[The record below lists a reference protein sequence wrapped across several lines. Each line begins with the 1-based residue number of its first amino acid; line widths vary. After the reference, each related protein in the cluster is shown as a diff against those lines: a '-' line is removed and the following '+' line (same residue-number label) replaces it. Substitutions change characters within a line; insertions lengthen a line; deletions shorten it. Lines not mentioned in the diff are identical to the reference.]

1 MTTRK
6 RRERTT
12 PVGRMLR
19 AADKAEAT
27 VKAIAG
33 RSSSWGEPS
42 RQLTEACQDALVV
55 LARVKR
61 RAEEL
66 AVRGFVPPVK
76 REGLSLERGDL
87 VAIAPQHRDSYP
99 GRDGL
104 DALIVFEGTSPDEV
118 VVVADDGEG
127 FMRRPVGRHKLTVP
141 RHHLARRRARGEE
154 AA

>member
-1 MTTRK
+1 MTVRK

-19 AADKAEAT
+19 AADKAETT
-27 VKAIAG
+27 VRAIAG
-33 RSSSWGEPS
+33 KSASWGEPS

-66 AVRGFVPPVK
+66 AARGFVPPAK

-87 VAIAPQHRDSYP
+87 VAIAPQHRDRYP
-99 GRDGL
+99 GRGDL
-104 DALIVFEGTSPDEV
+104 DALIVFEASSPDEV
-118 VVVADDGEG
+118 VVVLDDGDG
-127 FMRRPVGRHKLTVP
+127 TMRRPVFKHKLTVP
-141 RHHLARRRARGEE
+141 RHHLARRRSRDEE